1 MSKANY
7 YNSSSPSI
15 FDKLAGLFDKALD
28 LESVI
33 DHPAPYPRIARR
45 KSFRQIRPNDHKV
58 VTMSGSSYYTTRP
71 IAPYGY
77 PTTPTSPLSSSP
89 ASTYYD
95 SPSPPYQQQSYYPS
109 PSYTYQSP
117 TTPRPQVPL
126 QIPIEYCCLMPNCTY
141 AAGRKADLE
150 RHYRAM
156 HPAPGSSAPMYDCL
170 WQGCHRK
177 GNYGFGRKDK
187 MVDHMREVHKA
198 DIPKRSGN
206 GGRREGGSGSGGY
219 RYTSTY

>member
-1 MSKANY
+1 
-7 YNSSSPSI
+7 
-15 FDKLAGLFDKALD
+15 
-28 LESVI
+28 
-33 DHPAPYPRIARR
+33 
-45 KSFRQIRPNDHKV
+45 
-58 VTMSGSSYYTTRP
+58 MSGSSYYTTRP